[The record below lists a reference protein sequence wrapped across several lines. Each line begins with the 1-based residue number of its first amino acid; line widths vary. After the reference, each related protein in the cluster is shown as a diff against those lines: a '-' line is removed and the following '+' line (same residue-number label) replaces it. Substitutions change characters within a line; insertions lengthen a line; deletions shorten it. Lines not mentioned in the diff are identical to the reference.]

1 MRTRKIN
8 FIFADCDI
16 KAVHI
21 STNTTS
27 FHGRRT
33 IFYHFL
39 PVCQHI
45 VTVPISLR
53 FRAGRK
59 RLIFQGND
67 SLEIDP
73 LAMNLARAYRW
84 QALIDSGTYS
94 NTIELAD
101 AIGKD
106 PAYVSRLIR
115 LTLLAPEIVHVILAG
130 TLQKTVSLETLR
142 KELPVRWSDQ
152 KKLFGVE

>member
-1 MRTRKIN
+1 MSEVKVLDN
-8 FIFADCDI
+8 GN
-16 KAVHI
+16 V
-21 STNTTS
+21 
-27 FHGRRT
+27 
-33 IFYHFL
+33 L
-39 PVCQHI
+39 
-45 VTVPISLR
+45 VTVPVSLR

-59 RLIFQGND
+59 RLIFQEND

-73 LAMNLARAYRW
+73 LAMNLARAFRW

-94 NTIELAD
+94 NTVELAD

-115 LTLLAPEIVHVILAG
+115 LTLLAPEIVHAILAG
-130 TLQKTVSLETLR
+130 TLQISVSMDTLR
-142 KELPVRWSDQ
+142 KELPVRWEDQ

>member
-1 MRTRKIN
+1 MSEVKVLDN
-8 FIFADCDI
+8 GN
-16 KAVHI
+16 V
-21 STNTTS
+21 
-27 FHGRRT
+27 
-33 IFYHFL
+33 L
-39 PVCQHI
+39 
-45 VTVPISLR
+45 VTVPVSFR
-53 FRAGRK
+53 FRSGRK

-115 LTLLAPEIVHVILAG
+115 LTLLAPEIVHAILAG
-130 TLQKTVSLETLR
+130 TLQKTVSMETLR
-142 KELPVRWSDQ
+142 KELPVRWADQ

>member
-1 MRTRKIN
+1 MSEVKVLDN
-8 FIFADCDI
+8 GN
-16 KAVHI
+16 V
-21 STNTTS
+21 
-27 FHGRRT
+27 
-33 IFYHFL
+33 L
-39 PVCQHI
+39 
-45 VTVPISLR
+45 VTVPVSLR

-59 RLIFQGND
+59 RLIFQ
-67 SLEIDP
+67 EIDP

-94 NTIELAD
+94 NTVELAD

-115 LTLLAPEIVHVILAG
+115 LTLLAPEIVHAILAG
-130 TLQKTVSLETLR
+130 TLRKSVSMETLR
-142 KELPVRWSDQ
+142 KELPVRWADQ

>member
-1 MRTRKIN
+1 MSEVKVLDN
-8 FIFADCDI
+8 GN
-16 KAVHI
+16 V
-21 STNTTS
+21 
-27 FHGRRT
+27 
-33 IFYHFL
+33 L
-39 PVCQHI
+39 

-59 RLIFQGND
+59 RMIFQEND

-73 LAMNLARAYRW
+73 LAMNLARAFRW

-106 PAYVSRLIR
+106 PAYVARLIR
-115 LTLLAPEIVHVILAG
+115 LTLLAPKIVHAILAG
-130 TLQKTVSLETLR
+130 TLQKTISQETLR
-142 KELPVRWSDQ
+142 KELPVRWADQ
-152 KKLFGVE
+152 KKLFGVEGRQDLR